1 MNTNLKYAV
10 NGILLA
16 ALFFIGLK
24 LISFL
29 MSINDPAVMKAD
41 APIDI
46 NTMKS
51 AILSDP
57 RFENGKQ
64 LFVTNCSSC
73 HALLHVDGSSLAGVE
88 ERVPD
93 KKLLYSWIRNSEA
106 VIKSGD
112 EYFTNLYNAY
122 NKTAMQSFPTLTDE
136 DIGAILFYIKV
147 KGSGSF

>member
-10 NGILLA
+10 NGVLLA
-16 ALFFIGLK
+16 ALFFIGLE

-29 MSINDPAVMKAD
+29 MSINDPEVKKSN

-46 NTMKS
+46 STMKS

-57 RFENGKQ
+57 RFEKGKQ
-64 LFVTNCSSC
+64 LFSTDCSSC
-73 HALLHVDGSSLAGVE
+73 HALVHVDGPSLAGVE

-106 VIKSGD
+106 VLKSGD

-136 DIGAILFYIKV
+136 DIDAILFYIKV
-147 KGSGSF
+147 RTDSGF